1 MSHSVKFLT
10 NFGRK
15 GCFVETSVKF
25 FVDIDSVERSALFL
39 KFHEKKGIVIGFI
52 RVEANVSGL
61 VDGEVIIELHLRRLF
76 FEIFPVNFHFL

>member
-52 RVEANVSGL
+52 SVEADIFGL
-61 VDGEVIIELHLRRLF
+61 VDGKVIIEFEFSFLF